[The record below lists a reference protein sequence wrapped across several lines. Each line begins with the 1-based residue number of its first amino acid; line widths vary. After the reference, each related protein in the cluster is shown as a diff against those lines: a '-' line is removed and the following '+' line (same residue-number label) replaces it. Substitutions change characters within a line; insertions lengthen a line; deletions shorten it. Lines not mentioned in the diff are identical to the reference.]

1 MYPQPSFPTAA
12 VALPSTKATGT
23 DRLLRSVIVA
33 LLIVSGLF
41 TLAYSAV
48 SLYIATQLVYAPQQP
63 IYATP
68 ASLGLQ
74 YRDITFP
81 SRIDHLQLQGWF
93 IPGVLPGG
101 RLTAQRTII
110 VVHGTRTNRADKAAG
125 LLDLSGAFA
134 RHGFAVLAFDMRGSG
149 QSPPAPLSLGY
160 FEQRDVLGAVDFLR
174 AGPLPYPTLGRP
186 RIIGG
191 WGVSMGAATLLLAAS
206 QEPAI
211 RAVVSDSAY
220 ADILPILERE
230 VPKGGHLPT
239 LFTPG
244 ALLAA
249 QALYGIDYYDVRPM
263 EVVAGIAPRPIF
275 FIHGTADTYV
285 PPSNMDLLESAA
297 RNASDA
303 NVQTWLVPGAQHA
316 QAYHTQPL
324 EYVARVM
331 AFFTAT
337 LGSDTGQ

>member
-1 MYPQPSFPTAA
+1 MYSPPSFSTTAA
-12 VALPSTKATGT
+12 PPVAKTTGT
-23 DRLLRSVIVA
+23 GRLLRRVIVA
-33 LLIVSGLF
+33 LLIVSGLL
-41 TLAYSAV
+41 TLAYSAA
-48 SLYIATQLVYAPQQP
+48 SLYIATQLVYAPQKA

-74 YRDITFP
+74 FRDVTFP
-81 SRIDHLQLQGWF
+81 SRIDHLPLRGWF

-101 RLTAQRTII
+101 RLTARRTII
-110 VVHGTRTNRADKAAG
+110 VVHGSRANRADQAAG

-134 RHGFAVLAFDMRGSG
+134 RQGFAVLAFDMRGSG
-149 QSPPAPLSLGY
+149 ESPSAPLSLGY
-160 FEQRDVLGAVDFLR
+160 FEQRDVLGAIDFLR
-174 AGPLPYPTLGRP
+174 TGPLPYPALGRP

-230 VPKGGHLPT
+230 VPRGGHLPP

-249 QALYGIDYYDVRPM
+249 QALYGIDYYDVRPVD
-263 EVVAGIAPRPIF
+263 VVAGIAPRPIF
-275 FIHGTADTYV
+275 FIHGAADTYV
-285 PPSNMDLLESAA
+285 PPSNLALLASAA
-297 RNASDA
+297 RTASGA
-303 NVQTWLVPGAQHA
+303 SVQTWLVPGANHA
-316 QAYHTQPL
+316 QAYHTQTQ

-331 AFFTAT
+331 AFFTGT
-337 LGSDTGQ
+337 LGPDSGR